1 MGRVMRN
8 FAGYT
13 VIGFIGLMVAGIALL
28 GLGGVLYMVFSIWY
42 AVFSFFGQHLK
53 ALNCVKSVK
62 KDALL

>member
-1 MGRVMRN
+1 MMRRAIRS

-42 AVFSFFGQHLK
+42 AVFSFFG
-53 ALNCVKSVK
+53 
-62 KDALL
+62 